1 MLHSGISR
9 SEMVENCILP
19 YSWEHLI
26 EGIIMQAWVWLIAA
40 GILMGIEIM
49 TADLLFASL
58 AVAAVA
64 AAAAAMFT
72 DNGLIQGAIFAF
84 FAIVSLA
91 FLRPIALRN
100 LRRQTKEQATNI
112 DALIGADALV
122 MEAVTSRSGQVKIRG
137 EVWSAKST
145 GEDLVVD
152 EIAEVVSIDGATA
165 IVQRKG
171 TR

>member
-1 MLHSGISR
+1 
-9 SEMVENCILP
+9 
-19 YSWEHLI
+19 
-26 EGIIMQAWVWLIAA
+26 MQAWVWLIAA

-58 AVAAVA
+58 AIAAVA
-64 AAAAAMFT
+64 AAAAAVFT
-72 DNGLIQGAIFAF
+72 DNGLIQGAVFAF

-112 DALIGADALV
+112 DALIGSDALV
-122 MEAVTSRSGQVKIRG
+122 MESVNDRGGQAKIRG
-137 EVWSAKST
+137 EVWSARSE
-145 GEDLVVD
+145 GEVLNID

-165 IVQRKG
+165 IIKRKA
-171 TR
+171 

>member
-1 MLHSGISR
+1 
-9 SEMVENCILP
+9 
-19 YSWEHLI
+19 
-26 EGIIMQAWVWLIAA
+26 MQAWVWLIAA

-72 DNGLIQGAIFAF
+72 ESGLIQGAIFAF

-122 MEAVTSRSGQVKIRG
+122 IEAVNSRSGQVKIRG